1 MKNIEENAGLCALN
15 RIFGFTPKT
24 AHAIISVLGDAA
36 GIFRLPQ
43 KEIDDILGPYSRHK
57 GEICL
62 RAYEEA
68 FKELESLY
76 QKGIRFIGCTDS
88 CFPELLKDCEDS
100 PIGLYVRSCSSAEE
114 IFSGRRNIAVVGTR
128 DVSPYGKE
136 WCRNIVKA
144 ISSASAK
151 QTSIISGLALG
162 TDFHAH
168 NAALEAGTPTIAVMA
183 TGPESIYPSRHRA
196 FAEHIAATPGCAL
209 ITDYPPGTSPLAL
222 HFLRRNRIIAGM
234 SEATILIESKLR
246 GGGMTTSRLAFSY
259 NREVY
264 ALPGRADDLR
274 SQGCN
279 RLIRE
284 KTAEPITDIADL
296 LSALNMKPQSRTRK
310 LTSKE
315 LIEITYGKE
324 ISPDSIGLMCNILEV
339 IRQHRGITINEICN
353 TMNIGYSTASSII
366 NMLETDGIISVDIL
380 QRCCANVRKSELF
393 M

>member
-24 AHAIISVLGDAA
+24 AHAIISETGDAA
-36 GIFRLPQ
+36 AIFRLRQ

-62 RAYEEA
+62 RAYEES
-68 FKELESLY
+68 FNELEDLY
-76 QKGIRFIGCTDS
+76 EKGIRFIGCTDS
-88 CFPELLKDCEDS
+88 CFPELLKDCDDS
-100 PIGLYVRSCSSAEE
+100 PIGLYFRSCSSAGE
-114 IFSGRRNIAVVGTR
+114 IFTGRRNIAVVGTR

-144 ISSASAK
+144 ISSASA
-151 QTSIISGLALG
+151 QQASIISGLALG

-168 NAALEAGTPTIAVMA
+168 SAALEAGIPTIAVMA
-183 TGPESIYPSRHRA
+183 TGPESVYPSRHRT
-196 FAEHIAATPGCAL
+196 FAERIAATPGCAL
-209 ITDYPPGTSPLAL
+209 ITDYPPGTAPLAL

-284 KTAEPITDIADL
+284 KTAEPITDIENL
-296 LSALNMKPQSRTRK
+296 LSGLNMKSRKDIRRF
-310 LTSKE
+310 TSKQ
-315 LIEITYGKE
+315 LIESIYGKSM
-324 ISPDSIGLMCNILEV
+324 SPDSLELICSILET
-339 IRQHRGITINEICN
+339 IRQNRGITINDICRA
-353 TMNIGYSTASSII
+353 MNIGYSTASSII
-366 NMLETDGIISVDIL
+366 NMLETDDLISVDIL
-380 QRCCANVRKSELF
+380 QRCCADVRKSELF
-393 M
+393 I